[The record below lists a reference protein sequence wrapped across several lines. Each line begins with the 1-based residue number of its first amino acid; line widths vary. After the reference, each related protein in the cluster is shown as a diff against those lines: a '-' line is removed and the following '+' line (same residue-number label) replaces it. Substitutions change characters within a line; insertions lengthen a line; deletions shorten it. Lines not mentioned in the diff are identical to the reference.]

1 MPLYMQP
8 LYEESSSRSM
18 TATFLGL
25 NRNLRCAE
33 GEFFAMKNMTSDD
46 APVLSVRGRRYV
58 PKYFQATNPT
68 DVIGGVGAATLTGGI
83 CWIDGTVL
91 RIGAIPVDLSKYG
104 FEADGKDRQLVKLGA
119 YLIVVPDMIYVNTAT
134 LGKAGVEV
142 DAGKIEDS
150 FTYEHPGDEEQL
162 YMAARVCDFDGNG
175 PTYEQNEEPA
185 GTTNKPLKNGDT
197 WHKTELSPGLYR
209 YSEEQGKWYEIQ
221 SYLDI
226 ALHDREG
233 PEPFEMKNRILA
245 GDSLRISGMGPEVD
259 GVHLVQNVK
268 YPAIEE
274 GTPADLHRKLTES
287 FIIEGCLKY
296 TSVETTE
303 TVTIE
308 RVIPRMDYVCE
319 AGNRLW
325 GCRYGDDGHGNFVNE
340 IYCSAR
346 GDFYR
351 WIAGESTNDD
361 APVTFSVG
369 VDGMW
374 TGAVNYQGYPTFFK
388 KGSMHR
394 VSGYGA
400 SGFAL
405 YDTPCIGV
413 QEGAHRSLAV
423 VNNVLYYKAEHAIMG
438 FDGSTPVSVSDKLGR
453 LSRYNNAV
461 GGACGGKYY
470 VSMWITDP
478 WGGVR
483 EPALYVWDTERG
495 LWHMEDSVECESMA
509 SDGDNLYFVEVT
521 RKESGV
527 SHTIKAVR
535 IPDYMNQLEV
545 TDAEKEKSMI
555 PWYAETGIIGLETP
569 DAKYISKLAIRL
581 HMEAGATVRVMVQ
594 YNSTGY
600 WKQIMATEAP
610 AMKTVTMPV
619 MPARC
624 DHMRLRLEGVGGCKV
639 YSITKTMENA
649 EEV

>member
-68 DVIGGVGAATLTGGI
+68 DVIGGVGSATLTGGI

-91 RIGAIPVDLSKYG
+91 RIGDIPVDLSEYG

-150 FTYEHPGDEEQL
+150 YTDTASRFWVT
-162 YMAARVCDFDGNG
+162 VCD
-175 PTYEQNEEPA
+175 YEGESATFAQLTEPSRA
-185 GTTNKPLKNGDT
+185 VNGDT
-197 WHKTELSPGLYR
+197 WHETGDFPKLYR
-209 YSEEQGKWYEIQ
+209 YDEDKGEWYEIP
-221 SYLDI
+221 SYLRI
-226 ALHDREG
+226 TAAKYASMIPAWLG
-233 PEPFEMKNRILA
+233 MSFPMKTTIRA
-245 GDSLRISGMGPEVD
+245 GDSLRISGINQSVD
-259 GVHLVQNVK
+259 GVKMVTKASVMPFDEK
-268 YPAIEE
+268 SVWEIFVP
-274 GTPADLHRKLTES
+274 G
-287 FIIEGCLKY
+287 IIGDTL
-296 TSVETTE
+296 VETTASASSP
-303 TVTIE
+303 VTIE

-351 WIAGESTNDD
+351 WTKGEATNDD

-369 VDGMW
+369 ADGMW

-388 KGSMHR
+388 KNSMHR

-405 YDTPCIGV
+405 YDTQCIGV

-535 IPDYMNQLEV
+535 VPDYMNKLEV

-610 AMKTVTMPV
+610 TMKTVTMPV

>member
-58 PKYFQATNPT
+58 PKSFQATDPT
-68 DVIGGVGAATLTGGI
+68 DVIAGVGAVSGDSTGGV
-83 CWIDGTVL
+83 CWLDGDVL
-91 RIGAIPVDLSKYG
+91 RLGSQEINLAQYG
-104 FEADGKDRQLVKLGA
+104 FTADGADRQIVKLGA
-119 YLIVVPDMIYVNTAT
+119 YLIIVPDMIYVNT
-134 LGKAGVEV
+134 VDME

-150 FTYEHPGDEEQL
+150 YTSTTDLIEI
-162 YMAARVCDFDGNG
+162 RVCDYDGKS
-175 PTYEQNEEPA
+175 PTFTQMEEPETA
-185 GTTNKPLKNGDT
+185 KNGDT
-197 WHKTELSPGLYR
+197 WHEIGTRAKLYR
-209 YSEEQGKWYEIQ
+209 YDEKAGRWYEIQ
-221 SYLDI
+221 SYLSIRRRVKLGEQSGYTPFWFETKSRIQPGDALRFTGLYDSVNGVRMVVKANAAEMTKNTVFDI
-226 ALHDREG
+226 VVEG
-233 PEPFEMKNRILA
+233 IIQN
-245 GDSLRISGMGPEVD
+245 SGVD
-259 GVHLVQNVK
+259 V
-268 YPAIEE
+268 YA
-274 GTPADLHRKLTES
+274 
-287 FIIEGCLKY
+287 
-296 TSVETTE
+296 TTGNP
-303 TVTIE
+303 VTIE

-388 KGSMHR
+388 KNSMHR

-610 AMKTVTMPV
+610 TMKTVTMPV

>member
-58 PKYFQATNPT
+58 PKSFQATDPT
-68 DVIGGVGAATLTGGI
+68 DVIAGVGAVSGGITGGV
-83 CWIDGTVL
+83 CWLENGYLRLGSQEIDL
-91 RIGAIPVDLSKYG
+91 LEYG
-104 FEADGKDRQLVKLGA
+104 LDAGREHQLVKLGA
-119 YLIVVPDMIYVNTAT
+119 YIIIVPEMIYVNTVKT
-134 LGKAGVEV
+134 EDV
-142 DAGKIEDS
+142 GKIEDS
-150 FTYEHPGDEEQL
+150 YTDTASRFSIT
-162 YMAARVCDFDGNG
+162 VCD
-175 PTYEQNEEPA
+175 YEGEPA
-185 GTTNKPLKNGDT
+185 TFAQLTEPSGAVNGDT
-197 WHKTELSPGLYR
+197 WHETGDFPKLYR
-209 YSEEQGKWYEIQ
+209 YDEDKGEWYEIS
-221 SYLDI
+221 SYLRI
-226 ALHDREG
+226 AAAKYVSIIPAWQG
-233 PEPFEMKNRILA
+233 MSFPMKTTIRA
-245 GDSLRISGMGPEVD
+245 GDSLRISGINQSVD
-259 GVHLVQNVK
+259 GVKMVTKASVTLFDEKSVWEIFV
-268 YPAIEE
+268 P
-274 GTPADLHRKLTES
+274 G
-287 FIIEGCLKY
+287 IIGDAL
-296 TSVETTE
+296 VETTASASSP
-303 TVTIE
+303 VTIE

-388 KGSMHR
+388 KNSMHR

-610 AMKTVTMPV
+610 TMKTVTMPV